1 VGPAGG
7 VLPNLRKGHDVET
20 EVELAVAGAREPM
33 AENISG
39 RYVDRGGAGVGG
51 ERGRG
56 AEPID
61 RADPAE
67 DLASRQRADTDPV
80 GQSGAGVVN
89 RGLDVSG
96 CLGDAAVQLTYLSDQ
111 VGGKATNPPSRKSR
125 PAVTNP
131 RISD

>member
-1 VGPAGG
+1 M
-7 VLPNLRKGHDVET
+7 ET

-33 AENISG
+33 AVNISG

-67 DLASRQRADTDPV
+67 DLASRQRADTDQV

-89 RGLDVSG
+89 RGWMSAAALAMRRPADVSQRPG
-96 CLGDAAVQLTYLSDQ
+96 RRQGYAGFCRQHREDD
-111 VGGKATNPPSRKSR
+111 SRAKVRR
-125 PAVTNP
+125 PAQP
-131 RISD
+131 